1 MFKKMKLFILKI
13 IFLSNLIIFAIQV
26 NISAG
31 EDELALTYNWIP
43 QYYGKIEGDS
53 KLLYTRSFSRSQLR
67 FVDIDNDAASNLIL
81 DGSGLSSFA
90 NGAKVDIRRI
100 WWGLTQGTA
109 AGNTGD
115 VEIEFK
121 GSSSDTH
128 AIRLAGS
135 GHYDGTAGL
144 IEGNATNTT
153 ATSAD
158 VEASTFVLP
167 TNRFDLA
174 K

>member
-1 MFKKMKLFILKI
+1 MA
-13 IFLSNLIIFAIQV
+13 FA
-26 NISAG
+26 
-31 EDELALTYNWIP
+31 
-43 QYYGKIEGDS
+43 
-53 KLLYTRSFSRSQLR
+53 TRTLR
-67 FVDIDNDAASNLIL
+67 DTKSTCTIVVDIDNDSASNLIL
-81 DGSGLSSFA
+81 DGSGLGSFV
-90 NGAKVDIRRI
+90 NGAKVDIRKI

-121 GSSSDTH
+121 GASSDTT

-135 GHYDGTAGL
+135 GYYDGSAGL

-158 VEASTFVLP
+158 VEAVTRSTSGFIIIEFKKRDGGW
-167 TNRFDLA
+167 TG
-174 K
+174 

>member
-1 MFKKMKLFILKI
+1 MA
-13 IFLSNLIIFAIQV
+13 FA
-26 NISAG
+26 
-31 EDELALTYNWIP
+31 
-43 QYYGKIEGDS
+43 
-53 KLLYTRSFSRSQLR
+53 TRTLR
-67 FVDIDNDAASNLIL
+67 DTKSTVTIVVDIDN

-100 WWGLTQGTA
+100 WWGLVQGSA

-121 GSSSDTH
+121 GASSDTT

-135 GHYDGTAGL
+135 GYYDGSAGL

-158 VEASTFVLP
+158 VEAVTRSTSGFIIIEILCHYIRSV
-167 TNRFDLA
+167 
-174 K
+174 

>member
-1 MFKKMKLFILKI
+1 MAFATRTLRDTGILVTI
-13 IFLSNLIIFAIQV
+13 A
-26 NISAG
+26 
-31 EDELALTYNWIP
+31 
-43 QYYGKIEGDS
+43 
-53 KLLYTRSFSRSQLR
+53 
-67 FVDIDNDAASNLIL
+67 VDIDNDTASNLIL
-81 DGSGLSSFA
+81 DGSGLGSFA

-128 AIRLAGS
+128 AIRLVGT

-158 VEASTFVLP
+158 VEAVTRGTSGFIIIEFKKRDGGWTG
-167 TNRFDLA
+167 
-174 K
+174 

>member
-1 MFKKMKLFILKI
+1 MA
-13 IFLSNLIIFAIQV
+13 FA
-26 NISAG
+26 
-31 EDELALTYNWIP
+31 
-43 QYYGKIEGDS
+43 
-53 KLLYTRSFSRSQLR
+53 TRTLR
-67 FVDIDNDAASNLIL
+67 DTKSTCTIVVDIDNVSASNLIL
-81 DGSGLSSFA
+81 DGSGLGSFA
-90 NGAKVDIRRI
+90 NGAKVDIRKI

-121 GSSSDTH
+121 GASSDTT

-135 GHYDGTAGL
+135 GYYDGSAGL

-158 VEASTFVLP
+158 VEAVTRSTSGFIIIEFKKRDGGW
-167 TNRFDLA
+167 TG
-174 K
+174 

>member
-1 MFKKMKLFILKI
+1 MA
-13 IFLSNLIIFAIQV
+13 FA
-26 NISAG
+26 
-31 EDELALTYNWIP
+31 
-43 QYYGKIEGDS
+43 
-53 KLLYTRSFSRSQLR
+53 TRTLR
-67 FVDIDNDAASNLIL
+67 DTKSTVTIVVDIDNDAASNLIL

-90 NGAKVDIRRI
+90 NGAKVDIRKI

-121 GSSSDTH
+121 GASSDTT

-135 GHYDGTAGL
+135 GYYDGSAGL

-158 VEASTFVLP
+158 VEAVTRSTSGFIIIEFKKRDGGW
-167 TNRFDLA
+167 TG
-174 K
+174 

>member
-1 MFKKMKLFILKI
+1 MA
-13 IFLSNLIIFAIQV
+13 FA
-26 NISAG
+26 
-31 EDELALTYNWIP
+31 
-43 QYYGKIEGDS
+43 
-53 KLLYTRSFSRSQLR
+53 TRTLR
-67 FVDIDNDAASNLIL
+67 DTKSTCTIVVDIDNDSASNLIL
-81 DGSGLSSFA
+81 DGSGLGSFA
-90 NGAKVDIRRI
+90 NGAKVDIRKI

-121 GSSSDTH
+121 GASSDTT

-135 GHYDGTAGL
+135 GYYDGTAGL

-158 VEASTFVLP
+158 VEAVTGGTSGFIIIEFKKRDGGWTG
-167 TNRFDLA
+167 
-174 K
+174 

>member
-1 MFKKMKLFILKI
+1 MA
-13 IFLSNLIIFAIQV
+13 FA
-26 NISAG
+26 
-31 EDELALTYNWIP
+31 
-43 QYYGKIEGDS
+43 
-53 KLLYTRSFSRSQLR
+53 TRTLR
-67 FVDIDNDAASNLIL
+67 DTKSTVTMVVDIDNDAASNLIL

-100 WWGLTQGTA
+100 WWGLVQGSA

-121 GSSSDTH
+121 GASSDTT

-135 GHYDGTAGL
+135 GYYDGSAGL

-158 VEASTFVLP
+158 VEAVTRSTSGFIIIEFKKRDGGW
-167 TNRFDLA
+167 TG
-174 K
+174 